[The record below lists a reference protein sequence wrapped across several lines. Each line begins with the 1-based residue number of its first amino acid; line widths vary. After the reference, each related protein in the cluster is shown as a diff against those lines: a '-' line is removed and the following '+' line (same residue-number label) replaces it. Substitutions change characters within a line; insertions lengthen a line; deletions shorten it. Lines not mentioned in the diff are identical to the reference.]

1 MSTVLVL
8 GGAAPADAG
17 HGRDLSLRAL
27 TQFKARGSRVVVTD
41 TAAALA
47 AAPEYAALADET
59 HVLDYTDPAACVRWA
74 LAYRAHHPVDAVTGF
89 REYSVLAVAE
99 MAAALRLPG
108 NRPELVRTVRT
119 KDLCR
124 RALSDLGFRQPATA
138 LCSTP
143 QDVAGFL
150 ASHGGPA
157 VVKPRDAAGSEGVV
171 RVDTP
176 DGAARAFA
184 LARAGAG
191 PGPVL
196 VEEFVTGP
204 EYSVEGLFT
213 EGIPHAL
220 AVTRKILAPGTFVE
234 AGHVTPVELPG
245 GRHRDIAREAVRALE
260 ALGLRYGIFH
270 VECWLTAEG
279 PVLGELHVRPGGDWL
294 HAMVEWA
301 HPGLELLGCLH
312 DDLLGLPVALPTR
325 PARGAAV
332 RFVLP
337 EPGLVTAVDGW
348 EALAADE
355 RLIHAELSVA
365 PGDVVAPAHSSR
377 DRAGTLCLG
386 ADSALAAADGVE
398 ALLAGLKVHTTR
410 RPADTDGA
418 GPDVAG
424 TDETG
429 PAGNRAA
436 GDDPAGDDINQKDTR

>member
-8 GGAAPADAG
+8 GGAAPAGAG

-59 HVLDYTDPAACVRWA
+59 HALDHTDPAACVRWA
-74 LAYRAHHPVDAVTGF
+74 LAYRAHHPVDVVTGF

-99 MAAALRLPG
+99 VAAALGLPG
-108 NRPELVRTVRT
+108 NLPELVRTVRT

-143 QDVAGFL
+143 QDVVDFL
-150 ASHGGPA
+150 ARHGGPA

-171 RVDTP
+171 RVDARDGA

-184 LARAGAG
+184 RARAGAGPGAG

-234 AGHVTPVELPG
+234 AGHVTPVELPD

-270 VECWLTAEG
+270 VECWLTPEG
-279 PVLGELHVRPGGDWL
+279 PVLGEVHVRPGGDWL
-294 HAMVEWA
+294 HAMVEWS

-312 DDLLGLPVALPTR
+312 DDLLGLPVALPSR

-332 RFVLP
+332 SFVLP
-337 EPGLVTAVDGW
+337 EAGLVTAVDGW
-348 EALAADE
+348 DALAADD
-355 RLIHAELSVA
+355 RLIHAELSVT
-365 PGDVVAPAHSSR
+365 PGDVVAPPRSSG
-377 DRAGTLCLG
+377 DRAGTVCLG
-386 ADSALAAADGVE
+386 ADSARAAADGVE
-398 ALLAGLKVHTTR
+398 ALLAGLKVHTAPQ
-410 RPADTDGA
+410 PADADE
-418 GPDVAG
+418 VA
-424 TDETG
+424 
-429 PAGNRAA
+429 
-436 GDDPAGDDINQKDTR
+436 PAGDDTNDKDTR

>member
-1 MSTVLVL
+1 MNTVLVL

-59 HVLDYTDPAACVRWA
+59 HVLDHTDPAACVRWA
-74 LAYRAHHPVDAVTGF
+74 LARRAHHPVDAVTGF
-89 REYSVLAVAE
+89 REYSVVAVAE
-99 MAAALRLPG
+99 VAAALRLSG

-124 RALSDLGFRQPATA
+124 RALRDLGFRQPATA

-143 QDVAGFL
+143 QDVADFL
-150 ASHGGPA
+150 ARHGGPV

-171 RVDTP
+171 RVDAP
-176 DGAARAFA
+176 DGAARAFER
-184 LARAGAG
+184 ARAGAG

-213 EGIPHAL
+213 GGIPHAL

-234 AGHVTPVELPG
+234 AGHVTPVELPD
-245 GRHRDIAREAVRALE
+245 GRHRDIALEATRALE

-279 PVLGELHVRPGGDWL
+279 PVLGEVHVRPGGDWL
-294 HAMVEWA
+294 HAMVEWS
-301 HPGLELLGCLH
+301 HPGFELLGGLH
-312 DDLLGLPVALPTR
+312 DDLLGLPVTLPTR

-337 EPGLVTAVDGW
+337 EAGLVTAVEGW
-348 EALAADE
+348 DALSADQ
-355 RLIHAELSVA
+355 RLIHAELAVT
-365 PGDVVAPAHSSR
+365 PGDVVAPPRSSA
-377 DRAGTLCLG
+377 DRAGTVCLG
-386 ADSALAAADGVE
+386 ADSARAAADGVE
-398 ALLAGLKVHTTR
+398 ALLAGLKVHTAPR
-410 RPADTDGA
+410 RADGDEADRYDAAPHDTAPHDA
-418 GPDVAG
+418 ARTADAPDHK
-424 TDETG
+424 
-429 PAGNRAA
+429 
-436 GDDPAGDDINQKDTR
+436 DPR

>member
-1 MSTVLVL
+1 MSTVLIL
-8 GGAAPADAG
+8 GGAAPVGAG

-59 HVLDYTDPAACVRWA
+59 HALDYTDPAACVRWA
-74 LAYRAHHPVDAVTGF
+74 LARQAHHPVDVVTGF
-89 REYSVLAVAE
+89 REYSVVAVAE
-99 MAAALRLPG
+99 VAAALHLPG

-124 RALSDLGFRQPATA
+124 RTLAGLGFRQPATA

-143 QDVAGFL
+143 QDVVDFL
-150 ASHGGPA
+150 ARHGGPV

-171 RVDTP
+171 RVDARDGA

-184 LARAGAG
+184 RARAGAG
-191 PGPVL
+191 LGPVL

-234 AGHVTPVELPG
+234 AGHVTPVELPD
-245 GRHRDIAREAVRALE
+245 GRHRDIAREAIRALE

-270 VECWLTAEG
+270 VECWLTTEG
-279 PVLGELHVRPGGDWL
+279 PVLGEVHVRPGGDWL
-294 HAMVEWA
+294 HAMVEWS

-312 DDLLGLPVALPTR
+312 DDLLGLPVALPSR
-325 PARGAAV
+325 PSRGAAV

-337 EPGLVTAVDGW
+337 EAGLVTAVDGW
-348 EALAADE
+348 DALAADD

-365 PGDVVAPAHSSR
+365 PGHVVAPPRSSG
-377 DRAGTLCLG
+377 DRAGTVCLG
-386 ADSALAAADGVE
+386 ADSARAAAEGVE
-398 ALLAGLKVHTTR
+398 ALLAGLKVHTTPR
-410 RPADTDGA
+410 SAETDADE
-418 GPDVAG
+418 VA
-424 TDETG
+424 
-429 PAGNRAA
+429 
-436 GDDPAGDDINQKDTR
+436 PAGDDDTNDKDTR